1 MRLLIIVFSL
11 SVAFTAHAQQWAT
24 NGTHTYSTASGNI
37 GIGTTTPGAWF
48 PAKFLEIADNRPALK
63 LNSSGEFGTVL
74 FTNSAV
80 NPETH
85 EGEFHLNHRFNASSP
100 KHSMLVFSSYP
111 GQNALVVK
119 GDGDVG
125 IGRVPEARLSIRTH
139 SSRQGVIIHNCDAS
153 GQQSHFGFTT
163 ADQPRIGLAT
173 ESFFNVYNH
182 NKWIFNSGNTMG
194 GETLPIVF
202 STNGAARMSI
212 APNGKV
218 GIGTESP
225 DEALTVKGNI
235 HTREIRVDL
244 KGAIAPDY
252 VFSNDYDLRKLSEVE
267 DYIHENRHLPE
278 VPSAS
283 EMEERGI
290 NLKEMNLLLLK
301 KVEELTLY
309 MIEQNKKADDLNK
322 KLAEQQEVI
331 KVQQEQIEAQHER
344 IAALENDHGK

>member
-1 MRLLIIVFSL
+1 
-11 SVAFTAHAQQWAT
+11 
-24 NGTHTYSTASGNI
+24 
-37 GIGTTTPGAWF
+37 
-48 PAKFLEIADNRPALK
+48 
-63 LNSSGEFGTVL
+63 
-74 FTNSAV
+74 
-80 NPETH
+80 
-85 EGEFHLNHRFNASSP
+85 
-100 KHSMLVFSSYP
+100 
-111 GQNALVVK
+111 
-119 GDGDVG
+119 
-125 IGRVPEARLSIRTH
+125 
-139 SSRQGVIIHNCDAS
+139 
-153 GQQSHFGFTT
+153 
-163 ADQPRIGLAT
+163 
-173 ESFFNVYNH
+173 
-182 NKWIFNSGNTMG
+182 
-194 GETLPIVF
+194 
-202 STNGAARMSI
+202 
-212 APNGKV
+212 
-218 GIGTESP
+218 
-225 DEALTVKGNI
+225 
-235 HTREIRVDL
+235 EIRVDL